1 MKLIEI
7 TILDSLNIPKFFSV
21 VIDIHLKLIESK
33 LKKWYFFLT
42 KNGIFEIVKNAS
54 Y

>member
-7 TILDSLNIPKFFSV
+7 TILDSLNIHKIFSV

-33 LKKWYFFLT
+33 LKKMVFLFDKKWY
-42 KNGIFEIVKNAS
+42 I
-54 Y
+54 